1 MYTLTGQKCGTVR
14 FRSDAG
20 IITKES
26 LTRSSTITDN
36 PVEGGSN
43 INDHVFRNAQ
53 QFTLTGVA
61 VSQSAYGKL
70 EQMWQQGDILTYMGT
85 VHIDMLVIQNLS
97 QNFDAS
103 NANGFGFTITL
114 KKIQIVSS
122 QQASTSSMMSSQDAG
137 KAQESTTS
145 GSSQTAATSADGLKT
160 TVTETISSSAYMD
173 YVNSY
178 ASKPQPS
185 AGPSS
190 RTTPSYNGLQT

>member
-14 FRSDAG
+14 FQSDVG

-26 LTRSSTITDN
+26 LTRSSSITDN

-53 QFTLTGVA
+53 QFSLTGVA
-61 VSQSAYGKL
+61 VSQSAYSKL
-70 EQMWQQGDILTYMGT
+70 EQMWQKGDVLTYTGA
-85 VHIDMLVIQNLS
+85 VRIDMLVIQNLV
-97 QNFDAS
+97 QNFDKS

-114 KKIQIVSS
+114 KKVQIVSS
-122 QQASTSSMMSSQDAG
+122 KQAATSTMMSNQDAG
-137 KAQESTTS
+137 KAQESSSS
-145 GSSQTAATSADGLKT
+145 GTSQTAAISADGLKT
-160 TVTETISSSAYMD
+160 TVSETISSSAYMT

-178 ASKPQPS
+178 SSKAQPS

-190 RTTPSYNGLQT
+190 RVTPSYNGLR

>member
-14 FRSDAG
+14 FWSDAG

-61 VSQSAYGKL
+61 VSQSAYSKL
-70 EQMWQQGDILTYMGT
+70 EQMWQQGDILTYMGA
-85 VHIDMLVIQNLS
+85 VCIDMLVIQNLS

-137 KAQESTTS
+137 KAQESATS
-145 GSSQTAATSADGLKT
+145 GNSQTAATSADGLKT

-185 AGPSS
+185 AGPYS

>member
-14 FRSDAG
+14 FWSDAG

-61 VSQSAYGKL
+61 VSQLAYGKL

-85 VHIDMLVIQNLS
+85 VRIDMLVIQNLS
-97 QNFDAS
+97 LEF
-103 NANGFGFTITL
+103 
-114 KKIQIVSS
+114 
-122 QQASTSSMMSSQDAG
+122 
-137 KAQESTTS
+137 
-145 GSSQTAATSADGLKT
+145 
-160 TVTETISSSAYMD
+160 
-173 YVNSY
+173 
-178 ASKPQPS
+178 
-185 AGPSS
+185 
-190 RTTPSYNGLQT
+190 

>member
-85 VHIDMLVIQNLS
+85 VRIDMLVIQNLS

-103 NANGFGFTITL
+103 NANGFGFIITL
-114 KKIQIVSS
+114 KK
-122 QQASTSSMMSSQDAG
+122 
-137 KAQESTTS
+137 
-145 GSSQTAATSADGLKT
+145 
-160 TVTETISSSAYMD
+160 
-173 YVNSY
+173 
-178 ASKPQPS
+178 
-185 AGPSS
+185 S
-190 RTTPSYNGLQT
+190 RLYRLSRRPHPP